1 MTVMPQWC
9 RISNLN
15 SIQLHLL
22 SPDRELRCLIRSS
35 VICEGQKKSWGGAF
49 PAF

>member
-1 MTVMPQWC
+1 MILMPQWC
-9 RISNLN
+9 QISNLN

-22 SPDRELRCLIRSS
+22 SLSRELGCLIGSS